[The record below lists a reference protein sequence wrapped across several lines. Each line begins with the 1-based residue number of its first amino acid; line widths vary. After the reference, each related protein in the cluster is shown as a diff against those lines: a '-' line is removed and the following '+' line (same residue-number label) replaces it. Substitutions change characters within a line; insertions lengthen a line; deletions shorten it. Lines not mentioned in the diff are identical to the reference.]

1 VENDLEKAR
10 AERFKVLQGRGL
22 TNTPEAGK
30 PALKYDAFDKL
41 EQAEHDKIYR
51 IFKEKGYVK
60 AEIPEGKEFTGHIVK
75 IDKLSDGTYA
85 VMANTSTKEV
95 AVVPYRNGMEKAM
108 DNNREVKIEM
118 QRKRAGFEP
127 AHISVK
133 SIERSQSKE
142 KDKGWER

>member
-1 VENDLEKAR
+1 
-10 AERFKVLQGRGL
+10 
-22 TNTPEAGK
+22 
-30 PALKYDAFDKL
+30 
-41 EQAEHDKIYR
+41 
-51 IFKEKGYVK
+51 
-60 AEIPEGKEFTGHIVK
+60 
-75 IDKLSDGTYA
+75 
-85 VMANTSTKEV
+85 
-95 AVVPYRNGMEKAM
+95 M